1 MRITTTTL
9 FRFFLLMILLSGIDS
24 CANRG
29 LGPTGGPKDLT
40 PPKVLKITPP
50 DKSLQFSGKRVD
62 IFFNKIVQLDRPLDK
77 IVVSPPQSKIPT
89 ALSTGRR
96 VTLTFNDSLKANT
109 TYTIDFD
116 SSIKDY
122 NEGNILK
129 DFWTSFSTGNQLDSM
144 QISGYILNARDLNPE
159 PGILTGIYANLADSA
174 FTHFPMQR
182 IGKSSDN
189 GHFTIYGVKN
199 GSYRVYA
206 LKDMDD
212 DYKFSQPGEGIAFDP
227 SVVHTSYKMDVRN
240 DTIRKDSVT
249 IDTIKQVPY
258 VHYLPD
264 SITLLYFKEDFYRQR
279 LMKSER
285 PSKDKIVL
293 IFGAPNDTLPHLN
306 PLGFQWNSP
315 PLLQQSQHNDTLTY
329 WLTDTIAEKNA
340 SLRFVLYYEK
350 SDSIGKLV
358 PAIDTLTLTWHE
370 ITSNKKANP
379 ATLNKKDKNKLPKP
393 ETILLNNN
401 IVPVM
406 EMDEPIRFNV
416 DVPILHVDT
425 TKIHF
430 YQKVDTL
437 WKPAAFHFFKQD
449 DVGLKFMLTFH
460 YEADEAYKLQIDS
473 AAFVN
478 LHGLTNDKYLKTF
491 KIRSLDEYSSL
502 IIRLTKPLQH
512 VVYELLDAN
521 DQVLR
526 TQKASADQT
535 TTIPYIMPG
544 TYYLRL
550 FIDAN
555 GNGKWDTGDFAK
567 NREPE
572 TVYYFPEKIVLRVN
586 WDIEEDWD
594 PTAIPLF
601 QQKPKALIKKVSSQS
616 SSGNYQQ

>member
-1 MRITTTTL
+1 MRITTSLL
-9 FRFFLLMILLSGIDS
+9 FRFFFTVIFLAVIDS

-40 PPKVLKITPP
+40 PPKVLKVTPP
-50 DKSLQFSGKRVD
+50 DKATQFSGKRVE
-62 IFFNKIVQLDRPLDK
+62 ILFNKIVQLDHPLDQ
-77 IVVSPPQSKIPT
+77 IVVSPPQSKIP
-89 ALSTGRR
+89 AAVSTGRR

-122 NEGNILK
+122 NEGNVLK
-129 DFWTSFSTGNQLDSM
+129 NFWTSFSTGSHVDSM
-144 QISGYILNARDLNPE
+144 EVAGYVLNARDLNPE
-159 PGILTGIYANLADSA
+159 PGILTGIYSNPADSA

-189 GHFTIYGVKN
+189 GHFTIYGIKN

-227 SVVHTSYKMDVRN
+227 NIIHTSFKMDVRN
-240 DTIRKDSVT
+240 DTIRKDSLT
-249 IDTIKQVPY
+249 IDTIKRVPF

-264 SITLLYFKEDFYRQR
+264 SITLLYFKEDFFRQR

-285 PSKDKIVL
+285 PTKDKLML
-293 IFGAPNDTLPHLN
+293 IFGAPNDTLPHLD
-306 PLGFQWNSP
+306 PLGFRWQKA
-315 PLLQQSQHNDTLTY
+315 PLIQRSLHGDTLTY
-329 WLTDTIAEKNA
+329 WLTDTIAEKVD
-340 SLRFVLYYEK
+340 SLHFVLHYTK

-358 PAIDTLTLTWHE
+358 PATDTLILHWHE
-370 ITSNKKANP
+370 INKGKKSKLALSKNEKNKKIKHDVIQ
-379 ATLNKKDKNKLPKP
+379 LNSN
-393 ETILLNNN
+393 ILST
-401 IVPVM
+401 M

-416 DVPILHVDT
+416 DVPIVNVDSA
-425 TKIHF
+425 KIHF
-430 YQKVDTL
+430 YQKVDSL
-437 WKPAAFHFFKQD
+437 WKPVPFHFVKED
-449 DVGLKFMLTFH
+449 DVGLKFMLTYH
-460 YEADEAYKLQIDS
+460 YEPDEAFKLELDS
-473 AAFVN
+473 AAFVD
-478 LHGLTNDKYLKTF
+478 LHGLTNDKYVKTF
-491 KIRSLDEYSSL
+491 KVRSLDEYSSL
-502 IIRLTKPLQH
+502 IIRLLKPLQH

-526 TQKASADQT
+526 TQKASNAET
-535 TTIPYIMPG
+535 TTIPYVMPG

-555 GNGKWDTGDFAK
+555 GNGKWDTGNFAK
-567 NREPE
+567 GREPE

-594 PTAIPLF
+594 PTAIPLY
-601 QQKPKALIKKVSSQS
+601 QQKPRALIKKATPQPLSES
-616 SSGNYQQ
+616 Y